1 MPEKSK
7 KPIQQRY
14 VFLGGQSISYDDMDL
29 GIKFYTCTMLKQH
42 APNTT

>member
-7 KPIQQRY
+7 KTHSTAMCI
-14 VFLGGQSISYDDMDL
+14 FLGQSISYDDMDL

-42 APNTT
+42 PPKTT